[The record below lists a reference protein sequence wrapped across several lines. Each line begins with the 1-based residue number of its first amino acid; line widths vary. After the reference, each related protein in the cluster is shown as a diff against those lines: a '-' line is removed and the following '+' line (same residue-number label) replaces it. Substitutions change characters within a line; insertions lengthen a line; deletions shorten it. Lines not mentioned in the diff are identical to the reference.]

1 MTSKGLGR
9 TRKGLEIWLKRTRNM
24 TRNWLEILLEK
35 DKKFDLERTRDIT
48 KKRIEI
54 WLGKD

>member
-1 MTSKGLGR
+1 
-9 TRKGLEIWLKRTRNM
+9 M
-24 TRNWLEILLEK
+24 TRNWLEILLEN